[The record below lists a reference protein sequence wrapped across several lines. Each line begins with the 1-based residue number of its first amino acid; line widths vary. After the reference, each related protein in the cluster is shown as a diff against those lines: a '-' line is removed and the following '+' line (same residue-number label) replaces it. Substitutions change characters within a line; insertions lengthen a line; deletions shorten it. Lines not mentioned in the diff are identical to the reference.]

1 MLLPLVAVT
10 GSLFIG
16 RYAATP
22 RDVVGALGSVIAPR
36 SIVVSPTLQTAIVH
50 VRLPRVLLA
59 MLVGMCLSVSG
70 ASFQGMFRNPLVSA
84 HVLGVANGAAFGA
97 ALAILFASPYPVVQ
111 LAAFAG
117 GLLSVAITY
126 GISRIYRAAPAL
138 TLVLAGMIVASF
150 FASLISLVKYMA
162 DPLER
167 LPAITFWLMGSLAS
181 ASLRDL
187 RMALPPMLFGIGGL
201 MAVRWRI
208 NVLSMGEEEA
218 QALGVDTQ
226 RLNAWL
232 IICSTLA
239 TAAAVCVSGVIGFV
253 GVVIPHI
260 ARILVGPDHKALLPA
275 SLALGGAYFILID
288 DVARSVTTS
297 EIPLSILTGIIGTP
311 IFAYLLHRGTGW
323 E

>member
-1 MLLPLVAVT
+1 
-10 GSLFIG
+10 
-16 RYAATP
+16 
-22 RDVVGALGSVIAPR
+22 
-36 SIVVSPTLQTAIVH
+36 
-50 VRLPRVLLA
+50 
-59 MLVGMCLSVSG
+59 
-70 ASFQGMFRNPLVSA
+70 
-84 HVLGVANGAAFGA
+84 
-97 ALAILFASPYPVVQ
+97 
-111 LAAFAG
+111 
-117 GLLSVAITY
+117 
-126 GISRIYRAAPAL
+126 
-138 TLVLAGMIVASF
+138 
-150 FASLISLVKYMA
+150 
-162 DPLER
+162 
-167 LPAITFWLMGSLAS
+167 MGSLAS

-201 MAVRWRI
+201 LAVRWRI

-218 QALGVDTQ
+218 QALGIDTQ

-253 GVVIPHI
+253 GVVIPHV

-275 SLALGGAYFILID
+275 SLALGGAYFVLID
-288 DVARSVTTS
+288 DLARSLTTS